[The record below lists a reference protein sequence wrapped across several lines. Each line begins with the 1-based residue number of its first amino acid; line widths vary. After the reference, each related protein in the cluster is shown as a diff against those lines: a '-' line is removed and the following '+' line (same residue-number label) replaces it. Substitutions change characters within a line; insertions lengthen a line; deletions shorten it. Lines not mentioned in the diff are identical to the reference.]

1 MADPWHIRVYEKQQ
15 LVFSADFDGA
25 VELGRQ
31 GEGTE
36 RLFAKK
42 YDERDGRWRLVIA
55 GRDEDSVSRKHAL
68 LEPLPGGR
76 ARLTNLSA
84 KVPIR
89 LPDGGDVK
97 PNTATEV
104 ALPTFLLLGRKT
116 VRVQEGAAEVEVEG
130 LREQTLPPGASV
142 AAPSAFN
149 TIAIPSG
156 LGGGEIESLIRWLR
170 GTMDVFQNAA
180 NGQEFFLK
188 AAQAVVE
195 NVGLDSGRVL
205 LLLEDG
211 QWQTKAVKAAP
222 GVALEQN
229 WQPSQHVLAK
239 VRNERRTFWQSPQQ
253 TASADAESLMGI
265 TSVVAA
271 PILDRQGE
279 VLGALYG
286 DRRKAR
292 GANLPARATKIDA
305 MLVELL
311 ASGVAAG
318 LARLEQEKAAVAAKV
333 QFEQFFT
340 PELAHV
346 LASNREMLEK
356 GQDAEITVLF
366 CDIRGFSRISERL
379 DPDGVVKWIGNVMGA
394 LSDSVRAHRGVLVD
408 YIGDELMAMWGAP
421 VEQPDH
427 ATLACRA
434 ALDMLDKLPELNA
447 RWRDTLQEP
456 MGLGIGI
463 NTGRAR
469 VGNTGSHHKFKYGP
483 LGNSVNLASRVQGV
497 TKYLKAPLL
506 VTEATRSKL
515 DPELLTRRIGKVK
528 VVNIAE
534 PVEIYELLPTPAPGL
549 LEPAQRMCRDYEA
562 ALAAFERNE
571 PREALTIVARVYRE
585 NPDDGPA
592 LVLLS
597 RVINCLVEADKCH
610 AVYEPPGK

>member
-36 RLFAKK
+36 RLFARK
-42 YDERDGRWRLVIA
+42 YDEKDRRWRLVIA

-68 LEPLPGGR
+68 LEPLPGGK

-89 LPDGGDVK
+89 LPDGGDVA
-97 PNTATEV
+97 PSRATEV
-104 ALPTFLLLGRKT
+104 TLPTFLLLGRKT
-116 VRVQEGAAEVEVEG
+116 VRVQEGAAEPEVEG
-130 LREQTLPPGASV
+130 LREQTLPPGVSGS
-142 AAPSAFN
+142 APSAFP
-149 TIAIPSG
+149 TIALPSNMRG
-156 LGGGEIESLIRWLR
+156 DEVESLIRWLR
-170 GTMDVFQNAA
+170 GTMDVFQSAA
-180 NGQEFFLK
+180 NSSEFFHK
-188 AAQAVVE
+188 AAQAVVD

-205 LLLEDG
+205 LLEDG
-211 QWQTKAVKAAP
+211 DWKTKAVKAAP
-222 GVALEQN
+222 GVTVEEN
-229 WQPSQHVLAK
+229 WQPSQHVLSK

-253 TASADAESLMGI
+253 PTSTDAASLVGI

-279 VLGALYG
+279 VIGALYG
-286 DRRKAR
+286 DRRQAR
-292 GANLPARATKIDA
+292 GAHLPARTTKVDA
-305 MLVELL
+305 MLIELL

-318 LARLEQEKAAVAAKV
+318 LARLEQEKAAVQAKV

-346 LASNREMLEK
+346 LASNPEMLK

-379 DPDGVVKWIGNVMGA
+379 GPDGVVKWIGNVMGA
-394 LSDSVRAHRGVLVD
+394 LSDCVRQHSGVLVD

-427 ATLACRA
+427 AALACRA
-434 ALDMLDKLPELNA
+434 ALDMLAKLPELNEM
-447 RWRDTLQEP
+447 WLPTLGEQ
-456 MGLGIGI
+456 MSLGIGI
-463 NTGRAR
+463 NTGVAR

-483 LGNSVNLASRVQGV
+483 LGNAVNLASRIQGA
-497 TKYLKAPLL
+497 TKYIKTRLL
-506 VTEATRSKL
+506 VTEATRSRL
-515 DPELLTRRIGKVK
+515 GPEVLSRRIGQVK

-534 PVEIYELLPTPAPGL
+534 PVELYELMPAPGPG
-549 LEPAQRMCRDYEA
+549 EQERAERMCRDYEA
-562 ALAAFERNE
+562 ALTAFECCE
-571 PREALTIVARVYRE
+571 HREALRVIASLYRE
-585 NPDDGPA
+585 HPDDGPS
-592 LVLLS
+592 LILLS
-597 RVINCLVEADKCH
+597 RVTRALVEPDKCDT
-610 AVYEPPGK
+610 VYVLPDK